1 MVSTSGISLPAGAL
15 SPPGGALTLASG
27 LCYPGE
33 PGLIWWGGRVCSGS
47 LPRGRTFHSPTP
59 VTWPR
64 AARTL
69 PGLLEHARGP

>member
-33 PGLIWWGGRVCSGS
+33 PGLVWGGAGYAAGLCQGA
-47 LPRGRTFHSPTP
+47 GRS
-59 VTWPR
+59 
-64 AARTL
+64 TL
-69 PGLLEHARGP
+69 PHL